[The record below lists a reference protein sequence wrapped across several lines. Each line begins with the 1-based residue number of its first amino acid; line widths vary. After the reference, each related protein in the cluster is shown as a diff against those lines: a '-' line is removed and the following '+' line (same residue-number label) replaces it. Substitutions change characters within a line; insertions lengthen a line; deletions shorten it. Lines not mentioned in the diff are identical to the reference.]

1 MKYIIK
7 THNKEQASYLND
19 EVAQRLIRITEIGG
33 ETMFKEFKDED
44 AFIEEAFDVGNWDS
58 TISVFKDGK
67 EVIKSFE
74 DFPLRSLAIRYIK
87 FQG

>member
-7 THNKEQASYLND
+7 TNNKEQAAYLND
-19 EVAQRLIRITEIGG
+19 EVAQRLIRITEIDGK
-33 ETMFKEFKDED
+33 TMFKEFKDED
-44 AFIEEAFDVGNWDS
+44 EFIEEAFDAGNWDS

-67 EVIKSFE
+67 EIIKSFE
-74 DFPLRSLAIRYIK
+74 DFPLRSLATRYIK

>member
-7 THNKEQASYLND
+7 TQNKDEAIYLND
-19 EVAQRLIRITEIGG
+19 EVAQRLIRITEIDG
-33 ETMFKEFKDED
+33 EAMFKEFKDED
-44 AFIEEAFDVGNWDS
+44 EFIEEAFDSGNWDS

-67 EVIKSFE
+67 EIIKSFE

>member
-7 THNKEQASYLND
+7 TKNKHEATYLND
-19 EVAQRLIRITEIGG
+19 EVAQRLIRITEIDG

-44 AFIEEAFDVGNWDS
+44 EFIEEAFASGNCGS

-74 DFPLRSLAIRYIK
+74 DFPLKSLAMRYIK